1 MKSRKKFIIVISSFN
16 HGGIEILVER
26 LCDALKEKYEFHIF
40 ILSSKYDQNLL
51 EQLQKKARV
60 YFPTQYTFFSMGI
73 VNIVGVN
80 TVLPIKPK
88 FHDLISRADHIHA
101 TDSHSMIFI
110 KKILT
115 KEVLNPSYSIGNYH
129 SEEYLWHSPFWFRK
143 FELDSIKSL
152 NPEHVFSMNQNSVDK
167 LIKTLGSKFVG
178 SKKMPAGIKLPVF
191 DKNSDFYMRE
201 NKVVCLGR
209 LVKFKSYIEF
219 FIREIPDILI
229 DFPDFEFH
237 IYGDGP
243 EREHLQK
250 LSQSLPVYFHG
261 TIELKNISKVLSSF
275 KLFIGSGTSILTASA
290 LGIPSIIG
298 IESCKSA
305 ITYGFLHETKDYDY
319 QELGLNYELVPISK
333 KVIEVLKATKKE
345 YELLC
350 NLARKRSEEF
360 CITKTAKML
369 ETAPRLE
376 KQFKFS
382 KLERFRYL
390 CSVFA
395 WTLLNK
401 LKIISSK
408 KTRHYI
414 R

>member
-1 MKSRKKFIIVISSFN
+1 MSSKKTFVVVVSSYN
-16 HGGIEILVER
+16 YGGIEVLVER
-26 LCDALKEKYEFHIF
+26 LGQVLEAKYKVYIF
-40 ILSSKYDQNLL
+40 ILTNKYDQNLL
-51 EQLQKKARV
+51 EDLEKVGTV
-60 YFPTQYTFFSMGI
+60 YIPVDFTLFRLGI
-73 VNIVGVN
+73 INIVGMN
-80 TVLPIKPK
+80 SVLPVKSRY
-88 FHDLISRADHIHA
+88 HDLIANADFVHA

-110 KKILT
+110 LSILSN
-115 KEVLNPSYSIGNYH
+115 KSLNNNFSIGNYH
-129 SEEYLWHSPFWFRK
+129 SEEYLWSTSWWFRK
-143 FELDSIKSL
+143 FELKCIKTFT
-152 NPEHVFSMNQNSVDK
+152 PENVFSMNKTMIEK
-167 LIKTLGSKFVG
+167 LVKAHGNQYYKSKE
-178 SKKMPAGIKLPVF
+178 MPAGIKLPKLDSTSTF
-191 DKNSDFYMRE
+191 HMRE
-201 NKVVCLGR
+201 NKLVCLGR

-219 FIREIPDILI
+219 LIREIPDILKDI
-229 DFPDFEFH
+229 PDFEFH

-243 EREHLQK
+243 ERENLEK

-261 TIELKNISKVLSSF
+261 TIELKNIPKVLSSF

-298 IESCKSA
+298 IESCKSS
-305 ITYGFLHETKDYDY
+305 ITYGFLHETKGYDY
-319 QELGLNYELVPISK
+319 QELGLNYEVVPISK
-333 KVIEVLKATKKE
+333 KVIDGLKATKKE
-345 YELLC
+345 YESLC

-376 KQFKFS
+376 KQFKFG

-414 R
+414 K